1 MVEQSSHK
9 SSSGGES
16 SRALA
21 GTAMRQWAVR
31 LASWIF
37 GIVSVAGV
45 AWLLIALAGVFHDK
59 VETGSGDVQRNVP
72 EGAIVTQ
79 VRSVQRPRYET
90 AVGTVQPIHETSI
103 AAKILARVIEVD
115 LTAGKSVTAGQVLV
129 KLDDSDLQARL
140 GQSQAAESSAE
151 ARLTRARSDHDRM
164 AQLLQTATV
173 SQAEFDAAVAE
184 LRFAEADLE
193 RLRQATT
200 EIRAIIEYAT
210 IRAPF
215 TGIIVDKRVDVGDTV
230 SPGQVLAT
238 LYDPT
243 RMQLVATVRESLAAR
258 LQVGQRVG
266 ARLESLDH
274 ECDAT
279 ISEVVPQADPSS
291 RSFSVKVV
299 GPCPPGIYA
308 GVFGRL
314 LLPLEDETVVV
325 IPEAAVQRV
334 GQLTMVDVV
343 DAEGK
348 HVLRRSVRLGRKFDE
363 ASVAPGVPGG
373 DIEVLAGVTP
383 GESILVIPTGGAQ

>member
-1 MVEQSSHK
+1 
-9 SSSGGES
+9 
-16 SRALA
+16 
-21 GTAMRQWAVR
+21 MRQWAVR